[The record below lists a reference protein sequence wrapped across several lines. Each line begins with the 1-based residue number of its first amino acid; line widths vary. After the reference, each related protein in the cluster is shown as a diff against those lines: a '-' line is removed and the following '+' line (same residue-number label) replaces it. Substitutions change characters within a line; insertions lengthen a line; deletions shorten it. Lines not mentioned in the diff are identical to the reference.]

1 MPMRIRLLPLTA
13 LLLAAFALAGCGL
26 LDEPG
31 WVVYATG
38 EEGSRDIAVVNP
50 ATGEQ
55 RIIIAHTAD
64 DFAPVWS
71 ANQQWV
77 AFLSDRDGNVE
88 LYLATADGL
97 TVMRAT
103 NTGVDESSPTWSP
116 DGKRV
121 AYVSPTESGEPRVQ
135 WLRLADLIPQRL
147 APGSFGEQDPAWS
160 PTGEW
165 IAFAGLQEDGSSRG
179 LLLRNPDGV
188 NQLQVSESSDSQ
200 PVWSPDG
207 RRLAYVSTRDGNE
220 EIYVVRVGPAG
231 PEGQAQRLTDDPAR
245 DFSPQWSPDGKQVLF
260 LSDRNGNLDLF
271 TVSDQGENTKALTR
285 NGVNELSARYGRDG
299 RIVFVSVPD
308 ARPALFLVS
317 KDGAQSQLP
326 AGSQPAS
333 QPDW

>member
-1 MPMRIRLLPLTA
+1 MRIRLLTATA
-13 LLLAAFALAGCGL
+13 LLSAAAALAGCGL

-38 EEGSRDIAVVNP
+38 EPGARDIAVAHP

-55 RIIIAHTAD
+55 RVVIAHTAD
-64 DFAPVWS
+64 DFSPVWS
-71 ANQQWV
+71 ANQQWF

-88 LYLATADGL
+88 LYLATADGA

-103 NTGVDESSPTWSP
+103 NTGVNESSPSWSP
-116 DGKRV
+116 DGKRI
-121 AYVSPTESGEPRVQ
+121 AYVSPLETGEPRVL
-135 WLRLADLIPQRL
+135 WLRLADLLPQRL
-147 APGSFGEQDPAWS
+147 APGSFGDEDPAWS

-165 IAFAGLQEDGSSRG
+165 VAFAGLQEDGTSRG

-200 PVWSPDG
+200 PAWSPDG
-207 RRLAYVSTRDGNE
+207 QRLAFVSQRDGNE
-220 EIYVVRVGPAG
+220 EIYLVNVGPTG
-231 PEGQAQRLTDDPAR
+231 PEGQAVRLTDNPGR
-245 DFSPQWSPDGKQVLF
+245 DFAPQWSPDGKRILF

-271 TVSDQGENTKALTR
+271 TVSTKGEGVEALTR
-285 NGVNELSARYGRDG
+285 NGVDELSARYGRDG

-308 ARPALFLVS
+308 GRPALFLVS
-317 KDGAQSQLP
+317 NDGAQAQLP
-326 AGSQPAS
+326 AGSLPAS